1 VTLALRR
8 NGGHGSRAWVSPK
21 SGMRRDSSLGDVKG
35 ARHACSQNNIAYA
48 GERFVAQHGSGT
60 LLSTRGV
67 ILRLTVSAFE
77 DNQFLTSGFGT
88 IFTTIGGP

>member
-88 IFTTIGGP
+88 IFTTIGPL

>member
-1 VTLALRR
+1 
-8 NGGHGSRAWVSPK
+8 
-21 SGMRRDSSLGDVKG
+21 MRRGSGSSLGDVKG
-35 ARHACSQNNIAYA
+35 ARHAGNAYA
-48 GERFVAQHGSGT
+48 GKRFIAQHDPGT

-88 IFTTIGGP
+88 IFTTIGRL